1 MGEWKKV
8 ITSGSKA
15 QLNTVT
21 ASGGFSGSNL
31 NPLLAFDGNRVI
43 SNNALPAGVYN
54 VNYETTGDLS
64 DFIEA
69 VFFKNATPTIVSN
82 QNFLLQQ
89 FTTGST
95 GGTFVGNIEGADE
108 DVSQTPE
115 FILGNFDN
123 VLSSGDDNFFSITNN
138 NGVGSIFL
146 NNGITAD
153 TTFNI
158 DSEGPQGAAYPLPII
173 IKDDFGAQSE
183 TVVYVQVTPNNAP
196 IIQGSSNGTTFTEIT
211 GDTFN
216 ANAVLN
222 ENNPSGIVENNHFI
236 LKFSDSDNDN
246 LVVSTTNLGEST
258 DDDFFDFSIDYSA
271 GTIKLN
277 QITSSLDFD
286 AVENRN
292 FSYKITVHDEHHPT
306 QPGVGNDPNAFKEI
320 TFNWSVGN
328 NAPPTITNQS
338 FTIVEDAAD
347 GTSVGTVYPSDTDGD
362 GSEVFLFTGFTLI
375 SVQLD
380 SDATDLTN
388 TGILSDVSPNAFVP
402 SQDPFEI
409 TTVGNGIGQIKK
421 KSGAILNSDIANKY
435 VYTAAVT
442 DIYNE
447 GFNQD
452 TATITINVT
461 DASVPNIFST
471 GDANIIE
478 SALEDAFITTNA
490 NGIAGTNFQ
499 YVTAG
504 GTSFNFAITTV
515 PEGYL
520 KINGDGTGST
530 AQFQLNQNI
539 SESNLTFSDS
549 DTIEATVIA
558 SQTNFNSSQV
568 TKNFTLNIKQNNAPT
583 IGSLSEGALSN
594 TNEANSGVTLGTHTL
609 SDTDS
614 IPTNMHSNMPGT
626 VSFTSTP
633 AGLTVANTSNQ
644 LQIKAANNLSAGT
657 YNYTATVR
665 DIHGF
670 HTSTVSDSITITQA
684 GTGTFSGGTQFF
696 IVDTA
701 ANGDQI
707 HTLTGYTNG
716 NFNGSQGDIN
726 VAYDPDEG
734 SPTLASFASSNN
746 LVNINSSGKLTI
758 GTTISESSVSGITA
772 GNLLNTT
779 ITATDNYGNEGT
791 QNITVTVFAND
802 PPIISSYVEQSS
814 NLFTNV
820 TNTIGTHLVTFTIDD
835 DEHDTPY
842 SASLS
847 GTDKEKLTLESQ
859 NGNNTTYH
867 IKNSTAIIQDTSNPG
882 TPQTLSFNIVI
893 HDKHGI
899 NSSFPKTLTI
909 NDPTPPVFIYT
920 MQDDASTWAS
930 SYANASLN
938 IGLRVGDHNI
948 TPNGILSKFISSGQI
963 GSSSFSADN
972 GFGGTTTV
980 TKIQEDT
987 LTDLKSTSITTGL
1000 RSLGV
1005 ITNDSGPRR
1014 SIIVFPSSSLLA
1026 NKPYSGSNNATGDT
1040 NDGIVNSKQ
1049 NTSNGQYRFYVRETN
1064 NNESDQSMFIK
1075 YITLDNPSLGYSD
1088 WGVIYHN
1095 AFNELTHYWYMVD
1108 DNDPKLGV

>member
-43 SNNALPAGVYN
+43 SNNALPPGVYN

-108 DVSQTPE
+108 DASQTPE

-123 VLSSGDDNFFSITNN
+123 VLSSGDDNFFSIINN
-138 NGVGSIFL
+138 DGVGSIFL

-173 IKDDFGAQSE
+173 IKDNFGAQSE

-196 IIQGSSNGTTFTEIT
+196 IIQGSSNGTTFSEIT

-216 ANAVLN
+216 TNAVLN
-222 ENNPSGIVENNHFI
+222 ENNPLGIVENNYFI
-236 LKFSDSDNDN
+236 LKFSDNDNDN
-246 LVVSTTNLGEST
+246 LSVSTINLGEST

-306 QPGVGNDPNAFKEI
+306 QPGVGSDSNAFKEI

-328 NAPPTITNQS
+328 NAPPTITDQS

-380 SDATDLTN
+380 SDATNLMN

-478 SALEDAFITTNA
+478 SALENDFITTNA
-490 NGIAGTNFQ
+490 NGIAGTKFG

-504 GTSFNFAITTV
+504 GTSFNFTVTTV

-539 SESNLTFSDS
+539 SESGLTFSDN

-583 IGSLSEGALSN
+583 IGSLSEGS
-594 TNEANSGVTLGTHTL
+594 
-609 SDTDS
+609 
-614 IPTNMHSNMPGT
+614 
-626 VSFTSTP
+626 
-633 AGLTVANTSNQ
+633 
-644 LQIKAANNLSAGT
+644 
-657 YNYTATVR
+657 
-665 DIHGF
+665 
-670 HTSTVSDSITITQA
+670 
-684 GTGTFSGGTQFF
+684 
-696 IVDTA
+696 
-701 ANGDQI
+701 
-707 HTLTGYTNG
+707 
-716 NFNGSQGDIN
+716 
-726 VAYDPDEG
+726 
-734 SPTLASFASSNN
+734 
-746 LVNINSSGKLTI
+746 
-758 GTTISESSVSGITA
+758 
-772 GNLLNTT
+772 LLNTN
-779 ITATDNYGNEGT
+779 APSEG
-791 QNITVTVFAND
+791 
-802 PPIISSYVEQSS
+802 
-814 NLFTNV
+814 
-820 TNTIGTHLVTFTIDD
+820 
-835 DEHDTPY
+835 
-842 SASLS
+842 
-847 GTDKEKLTLESQ
+847 
-859 NGNNTTYH
+859 
-867 IKNSTAIIQDTSNPG
+867 
-882 TPQTLSFNIVI
+882 
-893 HDKHGI
+893 
-899 NSSFPKTLTI
+899 
-909 NDPTPPVFIYT
+909 
-920 MQDDASTWAS
+920 
-930 SYANASLN
+930 
-938 IGLRVGDHNI
+938 
-948 TPNGILSKFISSGQI
+948 
-963 GSSSFSADN
+963 
-972 GFGGTTTV
+972 
-980 TKIQEDT
+980 
-987 LTDLKSTSITTGL
+987 
-1000 RSLGV
+1000 
-1005 ITNDSGPRR
+1005 
-1014 SIIVFPSSSLLA
+1014 
-1026 NKPYSGSNNATGDT
+1026 
-1040 NDGIVNSKQ
+1040 
-1049 NTSNGQYRFYVRETN
+1049 
-1064 NNESDQSMFIK
+1064 
-1075 YITLDNPSLGYSD
+1075 
-1088 WGVIYHN
+1088 
-1095 AFNELTHYWYMVD
+1095 
-1108 DNDPKLGV
+1108 